1 MSLTLVTAA
10 DAAFVPTLAQYLAS
24 VKARG
29 LDRDA
34 RIAVYDLGL
43 DPGERAQL
51 AARFPFAEF
60 LPFSLVPYPAHVAP
74 SAGTYAWK
82 PLVIADAAERFG
94 GRIFWF
100 DSATLFHDSL
110 AEPLAELARC
120 GVYTL
125 SGQSNLAQRCAADVR
140 ARLAVE
146 PAFLDRRIRVS
157 GVVGFDLGQPT
168 ARDILIDWAELALDP
183 AVFTRADRASHNT
196 DQAILSILL
205 FRAEAAGHLVLNEG
219 DIDISSPR
227 PVRWM
232 SSRNK
237 LDPARPRWSD
247 PLARLWYRLYKAGDR
262 ANLRWQ
268 DFYRRRILGLHRW
281 PKENFRTYVMRA
293 GDRAPTSVP
302 CPALSYYADPFLW
315 RRDGRLWLFVE
326 EFRYPEQLG
335 RLIAMEL
342 GEGLRPGPPVPLTMP
357 VLPLREHAS
366 YPFLFEADGALY
378 MLPETCS
385 LQALDLYVCDRFPDR
400 WRRVRRIFE
409 QTDAVDSALFRHDG
423 AWWILTCG
431 KPLGQDGARTLALY
445 RSEDLLTGTFEPHP
459 VNAEGIFADGD
470 YGFGRGA
477 GSILRDETGLLRVMQ
492 KNLTYYGQGAEVR
505 RITRLDVDGYREE
518 PAERDH
524 PLARLAALA
533 SPHHIALH
541 DDVLAF
547 DVRTRVGFV
556 SGLPWIG
563 RRLSALDPAAKRF
576 LSGAPGLAGEIA
588 AAVSA
593 ACRRLRPVDGR
604 PPSSDPPCDG

>member
-10 DAAFVPTLAQYLAS
+10 DAAFAPTLAQYLAS
-24 VKARG
+24 VRAKG

-43 DPGERAQL
+43 APSDRTRL
-51 AARFPFAEF
+51 AVRFPFAEF

-100 DSATLFHDSL
+100 DSATLFHGTL

-125 SGQSNLAQRCAADVR
+125 SGQSNLEQRCAADVR
-140 ARLAVE
+140 ARLGVE

-157 GVVGFDLGQPT
+157 GVVGFDLEQPT

-205 FRAEAAGHLVLNEG
+205 FRAEAAGRLVLNDG

-237 LDPARPRWSD
+237 LDPARPRWTD
-247 PLARLWYRLYKAGDR
+247 PFARLWYRLYKAGDR

-268 DFYRRRILGLHRW
+268 DFYRRRILGMHRW

-293 GDRAPTSVP
+293 GDAAPTPVP

-335 RLIAMEL
+335 RLVAMEL
-342 GEGLRPGPPVPLTMP
+342 GEDLRPGPLTP

-366 YPFLFEADGALY
+366 YHFLFEADGAL
-378 MLPETCS
+378 
-385 LQALDLYVCDRFPDR
+385 
-400 WRRVRRIFE
+400 
-409 QTDAVDSALFRHDG
+409 
-423 AWWILTCG
+423 
-431 KPLGQDGARTLALY
+431 
-445 RSEDLLTGTFEPHP
+445 
-459 VNAEGIFADGD
+459 
-470 YGFGRGA
+470 
-477 GSILRDETGLLRVMQ
+477 
-492 KNLTYYGQGAEVR
+492 
-505 RITRLDVDGYREE
+505 
-518 PAERDH
+518 
-524 PLARLAALA
+524 
-533 SPHHIALH
+533 
-541 DDVLAF
+541 
-547 DVRTRVGFV
+547 
-556 SGLPWIG
+556 
-563 RRLSALDPAAKRF
+563 
-576 LSGAPGLAGEIA
+576 
-588 AAVSA
+588 
-593 ACRRLRPVDGR
+593 
-604 PPSSDPPCDG
+604 

>member
-10 DAAFVPTLAQYLAS
+10 DAVFAPTLAQYLAS
-24 VKARG
+24 VKAKG

-43 DPGERAQL
+43 APSDRTRL

-100 DSATLFHDSL
+100 DSATLFHGTL
-110 AEPLAELARC
+110 VEPLAELARC

-125 SGQSNLAQRCAADVR
+125 SGQSNLEQRCAADVR
-140 ARLAVE
+140 ARLGVE

-157 GVVGFDLGQPT
+157 GVVGFDLEQPT

-183 AVFTRADRASHNT
+183 AVFTRADRSSHNT

-205 FRAEAAGHLVLNEG
+205 FRAEAACRLVLNDG

-237 LDPARPRWSD
+237 LDPARPRWTD

-268 DFYRRRILGLHRW
+268 DFYRRRILGMHRW

-293 GDRAPTSVP
+293 GDAAPTPVP

-315 RRDGRLWLFVE
+315 QRDGRLWLFVE

-335 RLIAMEL
+335 RLVAMEL
-342 GEGLRPGPPVPLTMP
+342 GEDLRPGPLTP

-385 LQALDLYVCDRFPDR
+385 LQSLDLYVCDRFPDR

-409 QTDAVDSALFRHDG
+409 QADAVDSALFRHDG

-459 VNAEGIFADGD
+459 VNAKGIFADGD

-505 RITRLDVDGYREE
+505 RITRLDAQGYREE
-518 PAERDH
+518 PAEPDH
-524 PLARLAALA
+524 PMARLAELA

-541 DDVLAF
+541 DDVVAF
-547 DVRTRVGFV
+547 DVRARVGFV

-563 RRLSALDPAAKRF
+563 RRLNALDPAAKRF
-576 LSGAPGLAGEIA
+576 LSGAPGLDGQIA

-604 PPSSDPPCDG
+604 PPSSDRPCDG

>member
-10 DAAFVPTLAQYLAS
+10 DAAFAPTLAQYLGS
-24 VKARG
+24 VQARG
-29 LDRDA
+29 LHTDA

-43 DPGERAQL
+43 EPGERARL
-51 AARFPFAEF
+51 AARFSFAEF

-74 SAGTYAWK
+74 ATGTYAWK

-100 DSATLFHDSL
+100 DSATLFHDTL
-110 AEPLAELARC
+110 AEPLAELARN

-125 SGQSNLAQRCAADVR
+125 SGQSNLAQRCAVSIRD
-140 ARLAVE
+140 RLGVD
-146 PAFLDRRIRVS
+146 PAFLDRRIRVG
-157 GVVGFDLGQPT
+157 GVVGFDLAQPT
-168 ARDILIDWAELALDP
+168 ARDLLIDWAELALDP
-183 AVFTRADRASHNT
+183 KVFIPAARDNSHNA

-205 FRAEAAGHLVLNEG
+205 FQAEAAGRLVLNEG

-237 LDPARPRWSD
+237 LNPARPRWSD

-293 GDRAPTSVP
+293 GDAVPTPVP

-326 EFRYPEQLG
+326 EFRYREQLG

-342 GEGLRPGPPVPLTMP
+342 GEDLRPGPLIP

-378 MLPETCS
+378 MLPETCA
-385 LQALDLYVCDRFPDR
+385 LEALDLYVCERFPDR

-409 QTDAVDSALFRHDG
+409 QADAVDSALFRHDG
-423 AWWILTCG
+423 AWWLLTCER
-431 KPLGQDGARTLALY
+431 PSGQGGARTLVLY
-445 RSEDLLTGTFEPHP
+445 RSDDLLTGAFEPHP
-459 VNAEGIFADGD
+459 VNVEHLFADGSH
-470 YGFGRGA
+470 GFGRGA

-492 KNLTYYGQGAEVR
+492 KNLAYYGQGAELR
-505 RITRLDVDGYREE
+505 RITRLDADGYREE
-518 PAERDH
+518 PAASDH

-533 SPHHIALH
+533 SPHHIALN
-541 DDVLAF
+541 DDVVAF

-576 LSGAPGLAGEIA
+576 LSGAPELAGEIA
-588 AAVSA
+588 SVVSA

>member
-10 DAAFVPTLAQYLAS
+10 DAAFAPTLAQYLAS

-43 DPGERAQL
+43 DPGERGRL

-100 DSATLFHDSL
+100 DSATLFHGTL

-125 SGQSNLAQRCAADVR
+125 SGQSNLEQRCAADVR

-157 GVVGFDLGQPT
+157 GVVGFDLEQPT

-205 FRAEAAGHLVLNEG
+205 FRAEAAGRLVLNDG

-237 LDPARPRWSD
+237 LDPARPRWTD

-268 DFYRRRILGLHRW
+268 DFYRRRILGMHRW

-293 GDRAPTSVP
+293 GDAAPTPVP

-315 RRDGRLWLFVE
+315 RRDGRFWLFVE

-335 RLIAMEL
+335 RLVAMEL
-342 GEGLRPGPPVPLTMP
+342 GEDLRPGPLMP

-409 QTDAVDSALFRHDG
+409 QADAVDSALFRHDG

-459 VNAEGIFADGD
+459 VNAKGIFADGD

-505 RITRLDVDGYREE
+505 RITRLDAGGYREE
-518 PAERDH
+518 PAESDH
-524 PLARLAALA
+524 PLARLAELA

-541 DDVLAF
+541 DNIVAF
-547 DVRTRVGFV
+547 DVRARVGFV

-563 RRLSALDPAAKRF
+563 RRLNALDPVAKRF

-593 ACRRLRPVDGR
+593 ACRRLRSVDGR

>member
-10 DAAFVPTLAQYLAS
+10 DAAFAPTLAQYLGS
-24 VKARG
+24 VQARG
-29 LDRDA
+29 LHTDA

-43 DPGERAQL
+43 EPGERARL

-74 SAGTYAWK
+74 ATGTYAWK

-100 DSATLFHDSL
+100 DSATLFHDTL
-110 AEPLAELARC
+110 AEPLAELARH

-125 SGQSNLAQRCAADVR
+125 SGQSNLAQRCAVSIR
-140 ARLAVE
+140 ERLGVD
-146 PAFLDRRIRVS
+146 PAFLDRRIRVG
-157 GVVGFDLGQPT
+157 GVVGFDLEQPT
-168 ARDILIDWAELALDP
+168 ARDLLIDWAELALDP
-183 AVFTRADRASHNT
+183 KVFIPAARDNSHNA

-205 FRAEAAGHLVLNEG
+205 FQAEAAGRLVLSEG

-237 LDPARPRWSD
+237 LNPARPRWSD

-293 GDRAPTSVP
+293 GDAVPTPVP

-326 EFRYPEQLG
+326 EFRYREQLG
-335 RLIAMEL
+335 RLVAMEL
-342 GEGLRPGPPVPLTMP
+342 GEDLRPGPLIP

-378 MLPETCS
+378 MLPETCA
-385 LQALDLYVCDRFPDR
+385 LEALDLYVCERFPDR

-409 QTDAVDSALFRHDG
+409 RVDAVDSALFRHDG
-423 AWWILTCG
+423 AWWLLTCER
-431 KPLGQDGARTLALY
+431 PPGQGGARTLALY
-445 RSEDLLTGTFEPHP
+445 RSEDLLTGAFEPHP
-459 VNAEGIFADGD
+459 VNVEHLFAEGAH
-470 YGFGRGA
+470 GFGRGA

-492 KNLTYYGQGAEVR
+492 KNLAYYGQGAELR
-505 RITRLDVDGYREE
+505 RITRLDADGYREE
-518 PAERDH
+518 PAASDH

-541 DDVLAF
+541 DDVVAF

-576 LSGAPGLAGEIA
+576 LSGAPELAGEIA

>member
-10 DAAFVPTLAQYLAS
+10 DAAFAPTLAQYLAS
-24 VKARG
+24 VKAKG

-43 DPGERAQL
+43 DPGDRTRL

-100 DSATLFHDSL
+100 DSATLFHGTL

-125 SGQSNLAQRCAADVR
+125 SGQSNLEQRCAADVR

-157 GVVGFDLGQPT
+157 GVVGFDLEQPT

-205 FRAEAAGHLVLNEG
+205 FRAEAAGRLVLNDG

-237 LDPARPRWSD
+237 LDPARPRWTD

-268 DFYRRRILGLHRW
+268 DFYRRRILGMHRW

-293 GDRAPTSVP
+293 GDAAPTPVP

-335 RLIAMEL
+335 RLVAMEL
-342 GEGLRPGPPVPLTMP
+342 GEDLRPGPLTP

-385 LQALDLYVCDRFPDR
+385 LQSLDLYVCDRFPDR

-409 QTDAVDSALFRHDG
+409 QADAVDSALFRHDG

-445 RSEDLLTGTFEPHP
+445 RSEDLLTGAFEPHP

-505 RITRLDVDGYREE
+505 RITRLDAGSYREE

-524 PLARLAALA
+524 PLVRLAELA

-541 DDVLAF
+541 DDVVAF
-547 DVRTRVGFV
+547 DVRARVGFV

-563 RRLSALDPAAKRF
+563 RRLNALDPAAKRF
-576 LSGAPGLAGEIA
+576 LSGAPGLDGQIA

-604 PPSSDPPCDG
+604 PPSSDRPCDG